1 MNICTEKLFYS
12 QFQRRSLFA
21 ISYCLDAGKR
31 RPRCNWINWNHQQQV
46 VLRLLD
52 SVGLLIYG
60 EPLVALVKTAL
71 PLQVSRAQPKDLID
85 TPFFFSIDIT
95 PLHATLWTAWRNQLL
110 PLLQVRIMNPTK
122 IFDIFWYWYFFSIDL
137 TPLHATLWITW
148 CNKWTCVI
156 LQVWHGYDRKGSP
169 EVFQVVR
176 NLFN

>member
-1 MNICTEKLFYS
+1 MSICTEKLFYS

-46 VLRLLD
+46 VLQLLD

-85 TPFFFSIDIT
+85 TLFLF
-95 PLHATLWTAWRNQLL
+95 
-110 PLLQVRIMNPTK
+110 
-122 IFDIFWYWYFFSIDL
+122 YWYNPATCDAVNSLAKPIVALASSTYHEPNQNIWYFLILIFFSIDL

-176 NLFN
+176 NLLN